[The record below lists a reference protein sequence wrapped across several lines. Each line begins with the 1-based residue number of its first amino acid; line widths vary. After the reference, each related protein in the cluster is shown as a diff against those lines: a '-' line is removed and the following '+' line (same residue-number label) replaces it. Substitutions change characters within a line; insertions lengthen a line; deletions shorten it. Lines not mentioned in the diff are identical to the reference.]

1 MSNIGC
7 GAVALWLDKRS
18 IIILQPVGW
27 ENSRMY
33 YAGNAIFVYAV
44 AIFNLCVYS
53 FRLLLYTHL
62 PFLSSAYTTF
72 SHFVIRTGHFTV
84 LRMQFYPIFIRT
96 RHLLSCVG
104 IFACFFPTQ

>member
-1 MSNIGC
+1 MPNIGC

-33 YAGNAIFVYAV
+33 YAGNTIFVYVV
-44 AIFNLCVYS
+44 AIINLCVYG

-62 PFLSSAYTTF
+62 PFLSSAYAILVY
-72 SHFVIRTGHFTV
+72 FVIRSDHF
-84 LRMQFYPIFIRT
+84 
-96 RHLLSCVG
+96 
-104 IFACFFPTQ
+104 

>member
-18 IIILQPVGW
+18 IIILQPDGC
-27 ENSRMY
+27 ENSQMY
-33 YAGNAIFVYAV
+33 YAGNTIFVYAV

-62 PFLSSAYTTF
+62 PFLSSAYTT
-72 SHFVIRTGHFTV
+72 SAYFVIRGDHF
-84 LRMQFYPIFIRT
+84 
-96 RHLLSCVG
+96 
-104 IFACFFPTQ
+104 

>member
-1 MSNIGC
+1 MPQLMSNTG
-7 GAVALWLDKRS
+7 GDAVALWLDKRS

-33 YAGNAIFVYAV
+33 YAGNTIFVYAV

-62 PFLSSAYTTF
+62 PFLSSAYT
-72 SHFVIRTGHFTV
+72 V
-84 LRMQFYPIFIRT
+84 LDYFFIRT
-96 RHLLSCVG
+96 YH
-104 IFACFFPTQ
+104 F

>member
-1 MSNIGC
+1 MPNIGC

-62 PFLSSAYTTF
+62 PFLGSAYAILVCF
-72 SHFVIRTGHFTV
+72 IIRSNHF
-84 LRMQFYPIFIRT
+84 
-96 RHLLSCVG
+96 
-104 IFACFFPTQ
+104 

>member
-7 GAVALWLDKRS
+7 GAVALRLDKRS
-18 IIILQPVGW
+18 IIILQPGGW
-27 ENSRMY
+27 ENSQMY
-33 YAGNAIFVYAV
+33 YAGNTIFVYAV

-72 SHFVIRTGHFTV
+72 AYFVIRGDHF
-84 LRMQFYPIFIRT
+84 
-96 RHLLSCVG
+96 
-104 IFACFFPTQ
+104 